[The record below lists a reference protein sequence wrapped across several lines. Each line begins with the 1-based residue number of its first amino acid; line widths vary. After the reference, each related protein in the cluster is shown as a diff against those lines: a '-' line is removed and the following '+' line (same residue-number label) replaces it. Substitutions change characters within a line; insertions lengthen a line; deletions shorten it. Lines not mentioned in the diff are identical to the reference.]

1 MWQSSRQKVN
11 NETLHRIYVEKDF
24 KKSVNL
30 QSKIV
35 DLMCSWIKN
44 SWNGNF
50 IMAEISFH
58 FDLINRWKFS
68 LIIRITISGTCTF
81 HSNHSLFP
89 AFC

>member
-50 IMAEISFH
+50 IMTEISFY
-58 FDLINRWKFS
+58 FTWLINTLMKDWFNKSLKIFS
-68 LIIRITISGTCTF
+68 
-81 HSNHSLFP
+81 NY
-89 AFC
+89 

>member
-50 IMAEISFH
+50 IMDEISFH
-58 FDLINRWKFS
+58 FTWLINTLMKDWFNKSLKIFS
-68 LIIRITISGTCTF
+68 
-81 HSNHSLFP
+81 NY
-89 AFC
+89 

>member
-58 FDLINRWKFS
+58 FTWLINTLMKDWFNKS
-68 LIIRITISGTCTF
+68 LKIF
-81 HSNHSLFP
+81 FNY
-89 AFC
+89 